1 MITLFAVPKSFKGH
15 TGIIQTNAIKSWK
28 KMKNCEII
36 LMGNDS
42 GVREFCT
49 NNQIKHIPDIKSNKY
64 GTPLISS
71 IFKTAMQEADS
82 DIMAYVNSDIIL
94 LDSFSKSISQINFKN
109 YLLIGQRW
117 DLDIVKPINFDNDNY
132 KTKLEKKIK
141 EQGVLHP
148 KTGIDYFVF
157 PKTVFKKIPDFAI
170 GRTSWDNWL
179 VYNARLNKYP
189 VINGTQSIDIIH
201 QNHDYGKFVSNKNLD
216 TRKYKKGIE
225 SEVNSKLA
233 GGERYSFNLNDCTH
247 NLIKGQVIKDTSIK
261 YLLFKIYRLPR
272 LSTKIF
278 PLNHFIDFSFD
289 ILKKTYSIYK
299 KMKEIV
305 RLKSS

>member
-1 MITLFAVPKSFKGH
+1 
-15 TGIIQTNAIKSWK
+15 
-28 KMKNCEII
+28 MKNCEII

-42 GVREFCT
+42 GVREFCS

-71 IFKTAMQEADS
+71 IFKTAMKEAEYN
-82 DIMAYVNSDIIL
+82 IMAYVNSDIIL
-94 LDSFSKSISQINFKN
+94 LNSFTKSISQINFKN

-117 DLDIVKPINFDNDNY
+117 DLDIVKLINFDKDDYIIELKN
-132 KTKLEKKIK
+132 KIK

-157 PKTVFKKIPDFAI
+157 PKTIFNQIPDFAI

-179 VYNARLNKYP
+179 VYNARLNKHP

-201 QNHDYGKFVSNKNLD
+201 QNHDYGKFINNENLD
-216 TRKYKKGIE
+216 TKKYKKGIE
-225 SEVNSKLA
+225 SEINSKLA
-233 GGERYSFNLNDCTH
+233 GGERYSFNVNDCTH
-247 NLIKGQVIKDTSIK
+247 KLINGQVIKDTSLK

-278 PLNHFIDFSFD
+278 PLNYFIDFSFD
-289 ILKKTYSIYK
+289 IIFKTYSIFK